1 MRNAQINT
9 DGCFFCFLSWHVCL
23 FVDRGLGMCVVTYW
37 SSATSL
43 DQQTNFF
50 FHVLYL
56 CSLKRES
63 SWWGMLQPTCCSQSG
78 WALMSKL
85 RYWITCIGWEPPVT
99 ALAKLSKSACC
110 EHHHHLHHHP
120 HVHPIV
126 SSKISACFR
135 VDALITPLVFFIFTS
150 HSGQVHCWR
159 LTGCQGDASA
169 ECCCCLDSWLIHMP
183 DHFPGQHWFG
193 SCVTNIKYK
202 LN

>member
-23 FVDRGLGMCVVTYW
+23 FVDRGLGMCAVTYW

-110 EHHHHLHHHP
+110 EHRHHLHHHP

-126 SSKISACFR
+126 SSKISACFC
-135 VDALITPLVFFIFTS
+135 VDALITPLVFFYLHFSFWPSSLLEVDWLPRRCECWVLLLPWQLTDTHARPFPWPALIWKLRYK
-150 HSGQVHCWR
+150 HQV
-159 LTGCQGDASA
+159 
-169 ECCCCLDSWLIHMP
+169 
-183 DHFPGQHWFG
+183 
-193 SCVTNIKYK
+193 
-202 LN
+202 